1 MIPRKMRR
9 VDIAGYTRDHNM
21 RIDIWLFT
29 LLLTATIIV
38 AASAQSVQILDNSS
52 QETPLLFLGNEN
64 IAPVVFLDGTT
75 PKGVDVDIVRAM
87 APHLSQPVEVRAMN
101 WSEAQSRVAQGD
113 ADALIQINPTEERLK
128 IYDFSD
134 PLLESQFSIFT
145 HAQTLGISGIESLRG
160 LKVGVEAKGLP
171 ILVLAKEPEVILETI
186 PNFTEGFNRLHDGS
200 LDAVVVDYRVGS
212 YVLAQNKIR
221 DIKVSGE
228 PISSSNSSFAVK
240 KGNTQLLN
248 EINTALQTIRVD
260 GTYKKVLDTWKP
272 TEVVFQTEEQI
283 AEGVYRLV
291 IIFFLIVFLI
301 ITFWIVTIR
310 KELERRKTT
319 EKKLTEQYSTLR
331 GVINSAN
338 ALIFSVDRSYRYTS
352 FNQGHASVMKT
363 LYGAEIELGH
373 SILDYMTVPLDRDLS
388 KKNLDLALTGKELI
402 EESYSGEELRS
413 RKYFYVLHN
422 PIRSGDE
429 IIGVAVLAHDIT
441 ERKQAEEKL
450 HQVLENLEEEVRER
464 TSQLYGANQDLKNQI
479 AEREHREIELRESE
493 ERYHAIYDQS
503 PIAIVLYDASGTLVH
518 MNQAFISLFGV
529 SDLGKL
535 HDYSLFSDIY
545 LSEEQKEKLRQGESI
560 HYQGSLDFDK
570 VRHSYSYPT
579 TREGMI
585 WLDTLITPL
594 GSASE
599 SVTGYLVQIQDITKR
614 REAEEAMRVAEET
627 YRTIFL
633 NSQIGLFRTDIVS
646 GLMVD
651 ANDAVAHFFGF
662 EDRESLLKTAFS
674 MADRYVDPHDRE
686 MMVALLKD
694 NGEFQNYEAR
704 IRQNDDS
711 IVWIRFSA
719 RLIFEKGWIEGVA
732 EDITDYRVAA
742 EALAYSENRL
752 QLALFGSEIG
762 MWEFHI
768 PSMTGDIDSRSA
780 EILGFEQKKNGFHA
794 IHLGELSHP
803 DDGPLIRQRLDDY
816 LAGRTS
822 IYESEHRMRNGRG
835 EWIWVLARGKT
846 TRWLD
851 DGSPLQISGTI
862 QDISERKRTQENLIE
877 SERRYRDMFEINN
890 AVMLI
895 IDSETNKIVDA
906 NAAATR
912 YYGYSRDELI
922 DMPISEI
929 NTADPEVIKVNISHA
944 ITQKGTIFQFKHRK
958 KSGEIRDVEVFSGPV
973 IVKGKRLLHSIIQD
987 VTERNRVEE
996 ALRQAN
1002 HKLNLLSSITRHDIG
1017 NELQVI
1023 FGYLSMALEE
1033 KLPPD
1038 ISTYIERSSVSAKNI
1053 ERQLAFTRD
1062 YEDIGVHSPVW
1073 QDVGATIAHA
1083 VKPIDIGLIQL
1094 QNTIFGVEVF
1104 ADPLMEKVFYNLVEN
1119 AKRYGDTITRIQF
1132 FGEEKQGDYIIV
1144 CADDGVGIEAEFK
1157 SKIFKREY
1165 FKHTGFG
1172 LNLSREI
1179 LDITGI
1185 TITETGVPGEGARF
1199 EITVPKGKWR
1209 VGEVP
1214 DHKDQR

>member
-1 MIPRKMRR
+1 MK
-9 VDIAGYTRDHNM
+9 
-21 RIDIWLFT
+21 IDNRLSV
-29 LLLTATIIV
+29 LLLIVTITV
-38 AASAQSVQILDNSS
+38 VASAQSVQIPENGS
-52 QETPLLFLGNEN
+52 QKPLLFLGNEN

-87 APHLSQPVEVRAMN
+87 APHLSRPVEVRAMN
-101 WSEAQSRVAQGD
+101 WSEAQALVAQGD

-145 HAQTLGISGIESLRG
+145 RAQTLGISGIKSLHG

-171 ILVLAKEPEVILETI
+171 IQVLTKEPEIILETI

-212 YVLAQNKIR
+212 YVIAQNGIR
-221 DIKVSGE
+221 DIRVSGE
-228 PISSSNSSFAVK
+228 PVATSNSSFAVK
-240 KGNTQLLN
+240 KENTKLLN
-248 EINTALQTIRVD
+248 EINTALQTIRAD
-260 GTYKKVLDTWKP
+260 GTYKTIIDSWEP

-283 AEGVYRLV
+283 VEGMYRLV
-291 IIFFLIVFLI
+291 IVFLLIVFLI
-301 ITFWIVTIR
+301 ISIWIVTIR
-310 KELERRKTT
+310 RELERRRAA
-319 EKKLTEQYSTLR
+319 EKKLIEQYSTLR
-331 GVINSAN
+331 GIINSAN

-352 FNQGHASVMKT
+352 FNQGHAGVMKA
-363 LYGAEIELGH
+363 LYGAEIEIGH
-373 SILDYMTVPLDRDLS
+373 NILDYMTVPLDRETS
-388 KKNLDLALTGKELI
+388 KQNLDLALTGKELV

-413 RKYFYVLHN
+413 RRYFYVLHN
-422 PIRSGDE
+422 PIRSEDE

-441 ERKQAEEKL
+441 ERKLAEERL
-450 HQVLENLEEEVRER
+450 HQVLENLEGEVRER
-464 TSQLYGANQDLKNQI
+464 TAQLYEANQDLKTQI
-479 AEREHREIELRESE
+479 AEREHGERELRESE

-503 PIAIVLYDASGTLVH
+503 PIAIALYDASGTLLH
-518 MNQAFISLFGV
+518 MNPAFLNLFGV
-529 SDLGKL
+529 EYPEKL
-535 HDYSLFSDIY
+535 HDYSLFSEMY
-545 LSEEQKEKLRQGESI
+545 LSEEQMEKIRQGERI
-560 HYQGSLDFDK
+560 HYQGSFDFDK
-570 VRHSYSYPT
+570 VRNRYSYST
-579 TREGMI
+579 TREGVI
-585 WLDTLITPL
+585 WLDVLITPL
-594 GSASE
+594 GSTSE
-599 SVTGYLVQIQDITKR
+599 PITGYLVQIQDITKR

-633 NSQIGLFRTDIVS
+633 NSQIGLFRTDIIS

-651 ANDAVAHFFGF
+651 ANDAVAQFFGF
-662 EDRESLLKTAFS
+662 EDRESLLKTSFT
-674 MADRYVDPHDRE
+674 MVDRYVDPHDRE
-686 MMVALLKD
+686 MMIALLREK
-694 NGEFQNYEAR
+694 GEFQNYEAR

-719 RLIFEKGWIEGVA
+719 QLIFEKGWIEGVA
-732 EDITDYRVAA
+732 EDITDYRLAS
-742 EALAYSENRL
+742 EALAESENRL

-762 MWEFHI
+762 MWELHI
-768 PSMTGDIDSRSA
+768 PSMIGEIDNQSA
-780 EILGFEQKKNGFHA
+780 EILGFEQKENGFHT
-794 IHLGELSHP
+794 IHLGQLSHP
-803 DDGPLIRQRLDDY
+803 DDVPLIKQRLDDY

-822 IYESEHRMRNGRG
+822 IYESEHRMRKGSG
-835 EWIWVLARGKT
+835 DWIWVLARGKT

-862 QDISERKRTQENLIE
+862 QDISERKRIQENLIE

-922 DMPISEI
+922 DMPISLI
-929 NTADPEVIKVNISHA
+929 NTADPKLISMDISHA
-944 ITQKGTIFQFKHRK
+944 IQQKGTIFQFKHRK

-973 IVKGKRLLHSIIQD
+973 IVKGRKFLHSIIQD
-987 VTERNRVEE
+987 VSERNRIEE

-1023 FGYLSMALEE
+1023 FGYLSLAQEE
-1033 KLPPD
+1033 ELTPE
-1038 ISTYIERSSVSAKNI
+1038 ISKYIERSSASAKNI

-1083 VKPIDIGLIQL
+1083 VQPIDLGPIQI
-1094 QNTIFGVEVF
+1094 QNTISEVEVF

-1132 FGEEKQGDYIIV
+1132 FGIEKQGDYIIV

-1157 SKIFKREY
+1157 SKIFRREY

-1185 TITETGVPGEGARF
+1185 TITETGEAGEGARF
-1199 EITVPKGKWR
+1199 EITVPEGRWR
-1209 VGEVP
+1209 AGELTA
-1214 DHKDQR
+1214 K